1 MVYFAGTIL
10 FCIFA
15 ATLNKRY
22 SMIVGRKEEIAE
34 LEKLYHSDRPE
45 FVAI

>member
-22 SMIVGRKEEIAE
+22 CLIR
-34 LEKLYHSDRPE
+34 EKVVTFRMVKLNLLLSI
-45 FVAI
+45 FCITK